1 MTELVSLLAV
11 QVGKMLLNMPAG
23 SVHVYQYD
31 VIGFL
36 RLGTS
41 LLQGQGLP
49 LDAKEISKD
58 TAIESVSRGLLEAC
72 PS

>member
-1 MTELVSLLAV
+1 MTELVGLSAV
-11 QVGKMLLNMPAG
+11 QVGKLLLNMPAG

-31 VIGFL
+31 VIGVL

-41 LLQGQGLP
+41 LLKGQGLP
-49 LDAKEISKD
+49 LDAKETSKD
-58 TAIESVSRGLLEAC
+58 SAIESVRCGLLEAC